1 MSTFDYNDF
10 AHDIAEQAGN
20 LVPSDIDKNT
30 KYYILKAVKSFTQMT
45 GEAISKNES
54 LNLDDE
60 KTAFFCQ
67 IIAEVIFNKS
77 LALAHSDVPQEY
89 WDAIL
94 QRIAFYIFEI
104 TKESIKKRKEK
115 FELLKLA
122 EFHANKS
129 YDEALEELV

>member
-1 MSTFDYNDF
+1 MSTFDYKEF

-20 LVPSDIDKNT
+20 LVPGDIDKNT
-30 KYYILKAVKSFTQMT
+30 KNYIFKAVKSFTQMT

-60 KTAFFCQ
+60 ESAFFCQ
-67 IIAEVIFNKS
+67 IIAEVVFNKS
-77 LALAHSDVPQEY
+77 LALADSDVPQEY

-104 TKESIKKRKEK
+104 TKESIKKRK
-115 FELLKLA
+115 A
-122 EFHANKS
+122 TQHNTQ
-129 YDEALEELV
+129 Y